1 MTIITRL
8 KNKMSILMV
17 CILIPFFAKAE
28 AGKGIDSYD
37 LLFALLILLL
47 IIVNQ
52 VYLTILSIKKISNPN
67 FRLSILYYLA
77 FVVSIVVFISSYI
90 KSIDLVSFG
99 LILTLPCLLGVMSL
113 FIEIIR
119 LMRKK

>member
-1 MTIITRL
+1 MTIITRF

-28 AGKGIDSYD
+28 AGKGIDSFD
-37 LLFALLILLL
+37 LLFALFILVL

-52 VYLTILSIKKISNPN
+52 VYLTITSLKKIFNPRFKLSI
-67 FRLSILYYLA
+67 FYYIA

-90 KSIDLVSFG
+90 KSIDLGSFG
-99 LILTLPCLLGVMSL
+99 LILTLPCLLGFMSL